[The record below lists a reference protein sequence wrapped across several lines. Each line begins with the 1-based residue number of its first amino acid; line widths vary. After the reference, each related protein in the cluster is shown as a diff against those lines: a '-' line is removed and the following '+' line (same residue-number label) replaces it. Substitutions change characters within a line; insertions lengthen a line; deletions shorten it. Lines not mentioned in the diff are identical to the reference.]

1 MQLGGA
7 ANSSRGC
14 LDSAGTV
21 CAVNCRKLYVDMW
34 GFGPGNPMIAQHFRY
49 ILSIS
54 AIALAGLCW
63 STSAYA
69 KSDAELQAE
78 AAREFAQLKASAP
91 LTTDRETIEYISC
104 VANAVVNVLEPP
116 YSQYQWEMAIL
127 ETDQVNAF
135 VMPGGKIVIYRG
147 ILRAAQDQNQLAAVI
162 GHEIAHETAE
172 HTKSKLLQGK
182 GAQIGIQVAA
192 VLLGGGNYGTQY
204 TAQEMLSQGAMY
216 GILLPYKRSQETE
229 ADVIGLEY
237 MARAGFDP
245 RAAVPLWQNMD
256 AQAGDKPAEF
266 TSTHPSSENR
276 IDSLVSQW
284 IEVLPLYNEARE
296 QGHIPDCIAPELPQP
311 AEKKPAE
318 TPPPE

>member
-1 MQLGGA
+1 M
-7 ANSSRGC
+7 
-14 LDSAGTV
+14 
-21 CAVNCRKLYVDMW
+21 M
-34 GFGPGNPMIAQHFRY
+34 AQRFKS
-49 ILSIS
+49 LLPLA
-54 AIALAGLCW
+54 AIAIGALCW
-63 STSAYA
+63 SPSAFS
-69 KSDAELQAE
+69 KSDAELKAE

-91 LTTDRETIEYISC
+91 LTTDRETIDYISC
-104 VANAVVNVLEPP
+104 VANSIVNILEPP

-127 ETDQVNAF
+127 ETDQINAF

-147 ILRAAQDQNQLAAVI
+147 ILKAAQNQDQLAAVI

-192 VLLGGGNYGTQY
+192 VLLGGGNYGAQY

-245 RAAVPLWQNMD
+245 RAAVPLWQNMN
-256 AQAGDKPAEF
+256 AQAGEAPAEF

-284 IEVLPLYNEARE
+284 IDALPLYNEARDE
-296 QGHIPDCIAPELPQP
+296 GRIPDCIAPELPQP
-311 AEKKPAE
+311 PKKAPTE
-318 TPPPE
+318 TPPSEQE